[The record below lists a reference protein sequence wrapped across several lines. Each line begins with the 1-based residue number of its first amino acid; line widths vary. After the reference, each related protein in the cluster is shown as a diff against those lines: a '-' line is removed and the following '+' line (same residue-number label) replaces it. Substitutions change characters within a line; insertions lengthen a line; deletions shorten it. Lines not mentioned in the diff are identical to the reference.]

1 MRELIESNKVTQLA
15 IPRLGCGLDKLD
27 WGRVKNILI
36 DVFKTANVSINV
48 FELLSNNKKN

>member
-27 WGRVKNILI
+27 WSRVKNILI

-48 FELLSNNKKN
+48 FELSNSKKN